1 MISFKSELN
10 EIAELL
16 LSDYEYLTILV
27 VIVRFLSLS
36 FGCR

>member
-27 VIVRFLSLS
+27 VIVRFLNLS